1 MRLKRRKGGDNTLQ
15 YLLLVV
21 LSIIVYAEVLP
32 TISTFFEL
40 IRTAIISKITTI
52 QQATI
57 HIQEDIQQTQERLQ
71 PQQTH
76 VIGFQAPIE
85 EEGYDE

>member
-1 MRLKRRKGGDNTLQ
+1 ME
-15 YLLLVV
+15 YLLLAV
-21 LSIIVYAEVLP
+21 LSIIIYAEVLP

-40 IRTAIISKITTI
+40 IRTAILSKITTI
-52 QQATI
+52 QQSMV

-71 PQQTH
+71 PQETH

-85 EEGYDE
+85 EGEYDE